1 MLTRRTQP
9 IAHPSHKLE
18 CFHCT
23 RRATLAIVTS
33 TEAGTRIG
41 YLPICSGDTA
51 VDVLA
56 SFSR

>member
-1 MLTRRTQP
+1 MLTRRTVP
-9 IAHPSHKLE
+9 VAHPSHKLE

-23 RRATLAIVTS
+23 RRATLAIVS
-33 TEAGTRIG
+33 TTPAGVRVG

-56 SFSR
+56 AMSR